1 MNAGALKKGDF
12 LNHNGSVYQIVKT
25 EHNMRGRGSANLK
38 FKIKSIA
45 NANTVEITCKPV
57 SYTHLVFSTAADN
70 QTQVDIHILQGERPM
85 AKDNKSLGR
94 FILEGIPPAPRG
106 VPQVEV
112 IFDIDANGILDVT
125 AKDKA
130 SGKSQSIKITG
141 SSGLSDSEVEKMKE
155 DAEKHAEEDAMAK
168 EKISARNHA
177 DSLLHTSE
185 KSLAEAGDKVPADVK
200 SEVEEKM
207 KALKDILED
216 GSKEDLETK
225 TNELSTSLQKIGQ
238 YMYDQQGKADE
249 TADNAGNTKDAADDA
264 AGDTAKKDEGTVE
277 EGEIIDEEK

>member
-1 MNAGALKKGDF
+1 MDVTPLTLGVETLGGVTTPLIERN
-12 LNHNGSVYQIVKT
+12 SSIPT
-25 EHNMRGRGSANLK
+25 S
-38 FKIKSIA
+38 KS
-45 NANTVEITCKPV
+45 E
-57 SYTHLVFSTAADN
+57 VFSTAADN